1 VIREGASAN
10 SVLSRRIRRRIRR
23 RARDAA
29 AVLAAAMMLL
39 VVDGCALVGLG
50 DGAATSTP
58 CTPSFEDAGG
68 WLGGDAAWSVEITD
82 LLLPSR
88 DRQSLWLFGD
98 SFVARDDPPT
108 RRTYPFVHNTVG
120 HSRCTSRGDWSIE
133 YFWRAR
139 ESERPRAFFTPDPDA
154 SWVRRARATSGH
166 PPYYWPFGSF
176 VHEGHVFVG
185 LLRIAES
192 EPQGRFAL
200 PFRILGVDLAR
211 LTPTPAPIDAWPL
224 RIRALSESEDLIPAA
239 AFVVEGNFVYAFAF
253 LNEESGRQP
262 RTLVRWP
269 RDALGAFDEGRP
281 FAFETLTRDDTWQS
295 GLRPADARILMPED
309 STEMSVHWDG
319 ERRRWISVES
329 GAASEGGGVGWRQ
342 APDLTGP
349 WSPLRR
355 LVDFPNER
363 DDDERDA
370 VFCYAGKA
378 HPQYSTPMSLVVSYV
393 CNLYAPANSPEA
405 AVHALDRLR
414 MRRDLYRPVVSRVP
428 LP

>member
-1 VIREGASAN
+1 MIREGPSTN
-10 SVLSRRIRRRIRR
+10 SGLRRRTRR
-23 RARDAA
+23 PARLARGVAA
-29 AVLAAAMMLL
+29 ALAAATMML
-39 VVDGCALVGLG
+39 VAPGCALVGAG
-50 DGAATSTP
+50 DGTAPSRP

-82 LLLPSR
+82 LVGPSS

-98 SFVARDDPPT
+98 SFVARDDHST
-108 RRTYPFVHNTVG
+108 HRTYPFIHNTVAR
-120 HSRCTSRGDWSIE
+120 SRCTSRGDWSIE

-154 SWVRRARATSGH
+154 AWVRHARATSGH
-166 PPYYWPFGSF
+166 PPYYWPFGSI
-176 VHEGHVFVG
+176 VHAGHVFVG

-211 LTPTPAPIDAWPL
+211 LTPTRAPIDAWPL
-224 RIRALSESEDLIPAA
+224 RIRTLSESEDLIPAA
-239 AFVVEGNFVYAFAF
+239 AFVIDADFVHAFAF
-253 LNEESGRQP
+253 LNEDSGRHP

-269 RDALGAFDEGRP
+269 LGALDAYDEGRP
-281 FAFETLTRDDTWQS
+281 FAFETLTRDGTWQS
-295 GLRPADARILMPED
+295 GLRPAEARILMPED

-319 ERRRWISVES
+319 GRRRWISVES

-349 WSPLRR
+349 WSPLSR
-355 LVDFPNER
+355 LIDFPNAA
-363 DDDERDA
+363 DDDALDS

-378 HPQYSTPMSLVVSYV
+378 HPQYSTAMSLVVSYV
-393 CNLYAPANSPEA
+393 CNLYAPANSPD
-405 AVHALDRLR
+405 AVVRALDRLR
-414 MRRDLYRPVVSRVP
+414 VRRDLYRPVVSRVP
-428 LP
+428 FP